1 MTTKAKP
8 ENRHRLALRKARVRL
23 NRRKPEEWRMVI
35 DAIADP
41 ILRVQAACIVWWDY
55 FGGREVPDRWPHL
68 DDCLKA
74 WRPAWEIDQP
84 RLEAEL
90 LKLGFHPQ
98 VARTRSTLPATSKC
112 KLTRMSDLASDN
124 KGETP

>member
-41 ILRVQAACIVWWDY
+41 VLRTQAACIVWWDY
-55 FGGREVPDRWPHL
+55 FAHREVPERWPHL
-68 DDCLKA
+68 DEFRRD

-84 RLEAEL
+84 ALESVL
-90 LKLGFHPQ
+90 LQLGYHPEI
-98 VARTRSTLPATSKC
+98 AKARSTLPTTMRKN
-112 KLTRMSDLASDN
+112 TYVI
-124 KGETP
+124 